1 MIACLF
7 VCLSVSPDNNS
18 ITSVDEIGEVVFSVA
33 FACLSVC
40 LSVQTI
46 TQDRYCL
53 SVSPDVFIRVYLFA
67 CLFVCLFVSPGMK
80 LER

>member
-1 MIACLF
+1 M
-7 VCLSVSPDNNS
+7 
-18 ITSVDEIGEVVFSVA
+18 FSVA

-67 CLFVCLFVSPGMK
+67 CLFVSPGMK

>member
-18 ITSVDEIGEVVFSVA
+18 INSVDEIGEVVFSVA

-46 TQDRYCL
+46 IQDRYCL
-53 SVSPDVFIRVYLFA
+53 SVSPDVFIRV
-67 CLFVCLFVSPGMK
+67 CLLVCLSVCLLVQG
-80 LER
+80 